1 MALTTSD
8 QVQELY
14 IAYYGRPADPEGLEY
29 WTNQADSLGGVSAIV
44 NAFGFSP
51 EATALHEGMSTEQL
65 VESLY
70 QQLFS
75 RTAELEG
82 LQYWSG
88 QIKSGALNLQNLAWT
103 MINSTSDADAAV
115 VAQKLQAA
123 NAFTAAVDTT
133 EEYIAYGHN
142 GSLPLDTGR
151 TWLSSVKDA
160 TSEAAAEATI
170 DSTLSQIVAGSG
182 ANVGET
188 FVLTTAIDNILG
200 TAKDDTIVGSLD
212 ESGSA
217 VVATVN
223 PGDTINGNGGNDTFK
238 VILSEYDR
246 DINLDALSISNVQN
260 LLVSDPTNDFD
271 SYIYLDPANTFKSVT
286 LEGTYD
292 AEIYG
297 INEGTATKFV
307 VDAGNDYYQY
317 AYFYYN
323 PTTATT
329 VTFNDTL
336 QGNAGSNYYSYA
348 EFDHGYDGNY
358 TTGLSQATTIN
369 STLNLLN
376 THSVN
381 GGYYDWAEQY
391 IYADNAGNANAV
403 ITENVNI
410 QGATSDGDNYSGAD
424 VYIYQEG
431 TATVTANI
439 NIADSDSVYLDV
451 YADEN
456 GYGTVSPTGVA
467 NITLSNVTDTYDG
480 SEIYLADFGTVNVTV
495 NGASKFYELASYSSY
510 GADYT
515 SQAINIVANADLT
528 LEYLDV
534 ADEGSDLVTISG
546 AGNVTINDYD
556 GTYDALS
563 TTVSDKIDASALTGN
578 LYVEVSEPINSIIGG
593 SGDDTI
599 IADDVT
605 TFGDATQGGLVLTG
619 GSGTDT
625 VDFYQA
631 DYTGTIAAGSA
642 TARAGISGFEALALV
657 DALGTVTYD
666 LSAISG
672 IASFTAM
679 EGIAAGN
686 TATVSNI
693 GADATITL
701 AGDLVANNGALIGT
715 LKTDGTND
723 RTTLVLNSDYA
734 DDNDTTADAT
744 AVSSTVDLS
753 EVEKLTVNATGNQ
766 TAIFRPV
773 TGYKAD
779 YVDYTLGLTDDSLQA
794 LTITGD
800 QKLEFTSAITQLK
813 LASIDASANT
823 GGVTIDAS
831 AADTTANGAVALTI
845 KGSATAANTLTGTQ
859 NVDTI
864 SGGAKADTIT
874 GGLGGDTLTGGA
886 GNDTF
891 IYALA
896 SESTITAGETD
907 TITDFSANTVGD
919 VTTGA
924 VTANTDSTKWTG
936 DVIDLSAVSGLIATQ
951 IKVGVYTNAAD
962 CLTFIANDSSVPGF
976 AYAALD
982 SSTGALY
989 IDTDNNQVADMY
1001 MKLTG
1006 ETTITAAAFKMV

>member
-70 QQLFS
+70 EQLFS

-103 MINSTSDADAAV
+103 MINSTSAADAAV
-115 VAQKLQAA
+115 VAEKLKAA
-123 NAFTAAVDTT
+123 NAFTAAVDTS

-182 ANVGET
+182 ANVGEN
-188 FVLTTAIDNILG
+188 FVLTTAIDNVLG
-200 TAKDDTIVGSLD
+200 TAKNDTIIGSMD
-212 ESGSA
+212 DSGSDS
-217 VVATVN
+217 VYTVN

-238 VILSEYDR
+238 VIMNEYDS
-246 DINLDALSISNVQN
+246 DFHLNAVSISNVQN
-260 LLVSDPTNDFD
+260 LLISDPTDYFD
-271 SYIYLDPANTFKSVT
+271 SYIYLDPANTFTSVT

-297 INEGTATKFV
+297 INEGTAAKFV
-307 VDAGNDYYQY
+307 VDPGTGDYQY
-317 AYFYYN
+317 GYFEYN
-323 PTTATT
+323 PTTAAT
-329 VTFNDTL
+329 VTFNDTF
-336 QGNAGSNYYSYA
+336 QGNAGSNYYNYA
-348 EFDHGYDGNY
+348 EFDHGYNDGYEN
-358 TTGLSQATTIN
+358 GLANATTIN

-376 THSVN
+376 LNSAN
-381 GGYYDWAEQY
+381 GYYDWAEQY
-391 IYADNAGNANAV
+391 IYAGNAGNANAV
-403 ITENVNI
+403 ITANVNV
-410 QGATSDGDNYSGAD
+410 QNATSDGSEYSGAD

-439 NIADSDSVYLDV
+439 NIANSDSVYLDV

-480 SEIYLADFGTVNVTV
+480 SEIYLEDFGTVNVTV
-495 NGASKFYELASYSSY
+495 NGASKFDELASYSSS

-528 LEYLDV
+528 LESLDV

-625 VDFYQA
+625 VGFYQA

-657 DALGTVTYD
+657 DALGTATYD

-679 EGIAAGN
+679 DGIAAGN

-701 AGDLVANNGALIGT
+701 AGDLVANNGALSGT

-723 RTTLVLNSDYA
+723 RTTLVLNSDFA
-734 DDNDTTADAT
+734 DNNDTTADAT

-766 TAIFRPV
+766 TAIFTPV

-891 IYALA
+891 IYASA

-919 VTTGA
+919 ATTGA
-924 VTANTDSTKWTG
+924 VQANADSTKWTG
-936 DVIDLSAVSGLIATQ
+936 DVIDLSAVPTLIASQ

-989 IDTDNNQVADMY
+989 LDTNNDQVADMY

-1006 ETTITAAAFKMV
+1006 ATTITAAAFKMA

>member
-70 QQLFS
+70 EQLFS

-103 MINSTSDADAAV
+103 MINSTSAADAAV
-115 VAQKLQAA
+115 VAEKLKAA
-123 NAFTAAVDTT
+123 NAFTAAVDTS

-182 ANVGET
+182 ANVGEN
-188 FVLTTAIDNILG
+188 FVLTTAIDNVLG
-200 TAKDDTIVGSLD
+200 TAKNDTIIGSMD
-212 ESGSA
+212 DSGSDS
-217 VVATVN
+217 VYTVN

-238 VILSEYDR
+238 VIMNEYDS
-246 DINLDALSISNVQN
+246 DFHLNAVSISNVQN
-260 LLVSDPTNDFD
+260 LLISDPTDYFD
-271 SYIYLDPANTFKSVT
+271 SYIYLDPANTFTSVT

-297 INEGTATKFV
+297 INEGTAAKFV
-307 VDAGNDYYQY
+307 VDPGTGDYQY
-317 AYFYYN
+317 GYFEYN
-323 PTTATT
+323 PTTAAT
-329 VTFNDTL
+329 VTFNDTF
-336 QGNAGSNYYSYA
+336 QGNAGSNYYNYA
-348 EFDHGYDGNY
+348 EFDHGYNDGYEN
-358 TTGLSQATTIN
+358 GLANATTIN

-376 THSVN
+376 LNSAN
-381 GGYYDWAEQY
+381 GYYDWAEQY
-391 IYADNAGNANAV
+391 IYAGNAGNANAV
-403 ITENVNI
+403 ITANVNV
-410 QGATSDGDNYSGAD
+410 QNATSDGSEYSGAD

-439 NIADSDSVYLDV
+439 NIANSDSVYLDV

-480 SEIYLADFGTVNVTV
+480 SEIYLEDFGTVNVTV
-495 NGASKFYELASYSSY
+495 NGASKFDELASYSSS

-528 LEYLDV
+528 LESLDV

-625 VDFYQA
+625 VGFYQA

-657 DALGTVTYD
+657 DALGTATYD

-679 EGIAAGN
+679 DGIAAGN

-701 AGDLVANNGALIGT
+701 AGDLVANNGALSGT

-723 RTTLVLNSDYA
+723 RTTLVLNSDFA
-734 DDNDTTADAT
+734 DNNDTTADAT

-766 TAIFRPV
+766 TAIFTPV

-891 IYALA
+891 IYASA

-919 VTTGA
+919 ATTGA
-924 VTANTDSTKWTG
+924 VQANADSTKWTG
-936 DVIDLSAVSGLIATQ
+936 DVIDLSAVPTLIASQ

-962 CLTFIANDSSVPGF
+962 CLTFIANDSSVLGF

-989 IDTDNNQVADMY
+989 LDTNNDQVADMY

-1006 ETTITAAAFKMV
+1006 ATTITAAAFKMA